1 MTYHKLLRKHVG
13 ESMTCT
19 RSSHDTCRIVFDNSG
34 PCVLKEVGEDYV
46 IIEDKNNTPPS
57 YDVFLLEN
65 TSFGVL

>member
-1 MTYHKLLRKHVG
+1 MRYRKLLIKHVG

-19 RSSHDTCRIVFDNSG
+19 RSSYDTCRIVFDNSG
-34 PCVLKEVGEDYV
+34 PFVLKEVGEDYV
-46 IIEDKNNTPPS
+46 IVEDKSCTPPS